1 MSPHPPAAPI
11 PACPVTVLEGLVDS
25 LSPQTSTIMVDY
37 SLYLRAPSAE
47 IIQQNTAIM
56 VHPPFTH
63 VSPVHPLGPMTA
75 ILQGPLWRFIQ
86 LDVIDHIGTLQ
97 RSIMDPLHEATTLG
111 QIRWMVAIEDH
122 PKFIADSYIT
132 IKNHVDFLKFVLEAH
147 DAYPSR
153 ILLKLVMTPPEAISN
168 AIIASV
174 SPSKSAGNAWHIGNG
189 FLGSGL
195 SPTKSAGRSRDHVNI
210 FGNNGTSSSSCNSP
224 AALAPANQSS
234 LLTHSMAHL
243 IDTHNTPV
251 APAPNGRRRPAPD
264 DEIEIIE
271 DPHRGRRARIDPLG
285 VANPLHPP
293 AMGPAS
299 HHLELVELETYLW
312 MAHIEPD
319 DHATR
324 ERLRANGITHWTF
337 FRRSS
342 EEELTQLGFPLG
354 ICRLLCEGVGRL
366 ERNMGFAMPES
377 EDDD

>member
-174 SPSKSAGNAWHIGNG
+174 SHPNRLAMLAHWERLLRLRSAQLNRPAAW
-189 FLGSGL
+189 
-195 SPTKSAGRSRDHVNI
+195 DHVNI

-224 AALAPANQSS
+224 VSCSS
-234 LLTHSMAHL
+234 SSQPVESTDSQHG
-243 IDTHNTPV
+243 TPDRH
-251 APAPNGRRRPAPD
+251 PQHPGSPSTKWSPRPAPD

>member
-1 MSPHPPAAPI
+1 
-11 PACPVTVLEGLVDS
+11 
-25 LSPQTSTIMVDY
+25 
-37 SLYLRAPSAE
+37 
-47 IIQQNTAIM
+47 
-56 VHPPFTH
+56 
-63 VSPVHPLGPMTA
+63 
-75 ILQGPLWRFIQ
+75 
-86 LDVIDHIGTLQ
+86 
-97 RSIMDPLHEATTLG
+97 
-111 QIRWMVAIEDH
+111 
-122 PKFIADSYIT
+122 
-132 IKNHVDFLKFVLEAH
+132 
-147 DAYPSR
+147 
-153 ILLKLVMTPPEAISN
+153 
-168 AIIASV
+168 
-174 SPSKSAGNAWHIGNG
+174 
-189 FLGSGL
+189 
-195 SPTKSAGRSRDHVNI
+195 
-210 FGNNGTSSSSCNSP
+210 
-224 AALAPANQSS
+224 
-234 LLTHSMAHL
+234 MAHL

-251 APAPNGRRRPAPD
+251 APAPNGRRCPAPD

>member
-174 SPSKSAGNAWHIGNG
+174 VEPIQIGWQCWHIGNG

-195 SPTKSAGRSRDHVNI
+195 SPTKSAGRS
-210 FGNNGTSSSSCNSP
+210 GTMSTSSVTMEP
-224 AALAPANQSS
+224 AAAVVTARSS
-234 LLTHSMAHL
+234 QPVESTDSQHG
-243 IDTHNTPV
+243 TPDRH
-251 APAPNGRRRPAPD
+251 PQHPGSPSTKWSPRPAPD
-264 DEIEIIE
+264 DEIEIMRTPTAAGERGLIHWE
-271 DPHRGRRARIDPLG
+271 WLILCTHRRWARRRITW
-285 VANPLHPP
+285 
-293 AMGPAS
+293 S
-299 HHLELVELETYLW
+299 
-312 MAHIEPD
+312 
-319 DHATR
+319 
-324 ERLRANGITHWTF
+324 
-337 FRRSS
+337 
-342 EEELTQLGFPLG
+342 
-354 ICRLLCEGVGRL
+354 
-366 ERNMGFAMPES
+366 
-377 EDDD
+377 